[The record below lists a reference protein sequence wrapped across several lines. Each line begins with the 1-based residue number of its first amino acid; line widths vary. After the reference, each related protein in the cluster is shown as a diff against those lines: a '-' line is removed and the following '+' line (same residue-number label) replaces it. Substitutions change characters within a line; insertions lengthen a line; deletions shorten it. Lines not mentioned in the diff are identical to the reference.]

1 VTALHSVSF
10 TELYLAQA
18 KRIMSEAEQDTVTDM
33 IAQNPMGGVI
43 VKGTG
48 GLRKIRIPLAGR
60 GKRGGGRVIYW
71 YHSIDNPIV
80 LLMVFA
86 KNVADDMTASQRK
99 LLMAEADA
107 LLANFGGRQ

>member
-1 VTALHSVSF
+1 MTTMHSVAF

-18 KRIMSEAEQDTVTDM
+18 KRLMSEVEQDAVTDM
-33 IAQNPMGGVI
+33 IAQNPTGGVI

-86 KNVADDMTASQRK
+86 KNAADDMTDSQRK
-99 LLMAEADA
+99 QLMALADE
-107 LLANFGGRQ
+107 LLENFGGRR